1 MCKYPDYPSWTH
13 AGKGKEES
21 WIFGSP
27 QTTARH
33 VTAPPTLH
41 RLPSFPGGTTQR
53 EREKELSITVSSL
66 SRTTFPSGPGPDSSL
81 ASGPSPIS
89 MTYDGVSLHSPLCR
103 LKKLVGKTV
112 TACHAMP
119 CHAMPRGLLLVQD
132 LQNRLIM
139 RWHCVHA
146 YPAQHTCLY
155 PPSAGV
161 ASLLRHVDMLR
172 GDGIRI
178 CDMPFARGVPRADSL
193 RRSVS

>member
-53 EREKELSITVSSL
+53 EREKEISITVSSL
-66 SRTTFPSGPGPDSSL
+66 SRTTFPPGPEPDSSRFWAEPNIHDWQQRL
-81 ASGPSPIS
+81 SAL
-89 MTYDGVSLHSPLCR
+89 TPLPVR
-103 LKKLVGKTV
+103 ETSRQD
-112 TACHAMP
+112 CHGMS
-119 CHAMPRGLLLVQD
+119 CYAMPRGLLLVQD
-132 LQNRLIM
+132 LRNRLIM